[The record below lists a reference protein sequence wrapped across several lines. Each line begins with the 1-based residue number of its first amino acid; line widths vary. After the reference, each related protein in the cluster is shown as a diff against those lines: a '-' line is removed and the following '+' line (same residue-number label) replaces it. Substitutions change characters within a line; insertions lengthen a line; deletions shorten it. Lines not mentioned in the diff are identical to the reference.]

1 MLQLA
6 YSSYK
11 TVHISSVNLHTEGIY
26 RCEVSNEFPVFDTVS
41 RSVKL
46 DVVGEGKTRKNV
58 RTVKFFISAIPS
70 GPFITP
76 SPPVL
81 VSAGD
86 QIDLNCSS
94 FGSLPRPNINWYINK
109 TPVPLTGRRI
119 FNYQE
124 DVFSIIHLDE
134 QKDGRLDSVLQL
146 KFRIRESQFQV
157 SV

>member
-1 MLQLA
+1 
-6 YSSYK
+6 
-11 TVHISSVNLHTEGIY
+11 VHISSVNLHTEGIY

-46 DVVGEGKTRKNV
+46 NVVGKEKSRKIVLIVN
-58 RTVKFFISAIPS
+58 FFNSAIPS

-94 FGSLPRPNINWYINK
+94 FGSLPRPNLNWYINK
-109 TPVPLTGRRI
+109 TPVPLIARRI

-124 DVFSIIHLDE
+124 NVFSIIHLHK
-134 QKDGRLDSVLQL
+134 QKDGTLDSVLQL

-157 SV
+157 IA